1 MITRHVHN
9 SASENAELADNP
21 VMARLQQA
29 VNLANENCDR
39 ATALAHTLSSQL
51 RDAQSRINELE
62 LEADRLVEPLRA
74 EAETAI
80 AKLQSNAS
88 ARVELTRRD
97 AEARIARMEADTES
111 RVLQL
116 QDELAQA
123 KQLTDQARAEARI
136 AHDRIARA
144 QIEATD
150 RLSRAWAEIEDR
162 VMQLKADLAQTELR
176 ADRAEQWLVLVRR
189 EIEANLMPSFAAM
202 HERVTGEL
210 SRAVSPASETR
221 DNARVSSTASVVS
234 DVAVENESERS

>member
-1 MITRHVHN
+1 MLAAASRYVLRPRPSQQHIAERSSTDLERPWHV
-9 SASENAELADNP
+9 ETTY
-21 VMARLQQA
+21 RQCA
-29 VNLANENCDR
+29 VN
-39 ATALAHTLSSQL
+39 QL
-51 RDAQSRINELE
+51 ELE

-80 AKLQSNAS
+80 AKLQSDAS

-97 AEARIARMEADTES
+97 AEARIARMEADAES

-123 KQLTDQARAEARI
+123 KQLPNQARAEARI

-162 VMQLKADLAQTELR
+162 VMQLKADLAQAELR
-176 ADRAEQWLVLVRR
+176 ADRAEHCRR
-189 EIEANLMPSFAAM
+189 IRILAFDPAA
-202 HERVTGEL
+202 RATGRIGGIATLRHDPFQAEL
-210 SRAVSPASETR
+210 TGMVEKRAAHLPPPG
-221 DNARVSSTASVVS
+221 AR
-234 DVAVENESERS
+234 